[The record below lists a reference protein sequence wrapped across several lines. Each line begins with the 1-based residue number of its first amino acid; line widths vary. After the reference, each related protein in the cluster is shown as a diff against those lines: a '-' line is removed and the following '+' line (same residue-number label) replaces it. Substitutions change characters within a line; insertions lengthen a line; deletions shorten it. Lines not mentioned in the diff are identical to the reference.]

1 MLDQSPATKLGFL
14 PCYRGNVWVYVW
26 DVTAAFQE
34 SSPNVRAV
42 YLWGKAKQTCVSVT
56 GVETTK
62 S

>member
-34 SSPNVRAV
+34 SSPMSELCTSGAD
-42 YLWGKAKQTCVSVT
+42 WVSLFE
-56 GVETTK
+56 VETT
-62 S
+62 SS